1 MIDQLINTTWPAL
14 QNLLHTWGIS
24 FSRTGIVW
32 ILIHLF
38 IVLVS
43 IFLARVIGGVLKE
56 QLDPQL
62 RKIHGRPRLL
72 RFLANFKRRLPVFVF
87 CILMWMSVSIIK
99 QFTWP
104 SHGFTLTII
113 GSLTTAWLVIDLAIK
128 LIRNQV
134 FAKALGLVIWCVAAL
149 NILQVMP
156 DAMEVLQKTSVDI
169 GSFHST
175 VLEILK
181 GGLIFVFAI
190 WFAFYLGKLG
200 ERQLKNAEDL
210 SPSLRVLSAKFLKAI
225 LIILAL
231 LAGMAALGINFT
243 ALTVFSGAIGLGIGF
258 GLQKIFSNLISGVI
272 LLMDKSIKPGD
283 VITVGSNI
291 GETFG
296 KINYLAARYVSVIAR
311 DGREY
316 LIPNEDLIINQVI
329 NWSFSSDLVRQDIHF
344 GTSYDSDPYL
354 VRELACK
361 AAAGHDRVVTEKP
374 PVCHITEFGDSS
386 INFILRFWIKDPE
399 AGVTNIKGDIFL
411 SLWDKFREN
420 GIKIPYPH
428 RQLLFD
434 ESSAISGSNHPN

>member
-1 MIDQLINTTWPAL
+1 MLDQLINNTLPAL
-14 QNLLHTWGIS
+14 QNLLSAWGIS

-38 IVLVS
+38 IVLIS
-43 IFLARVIGGVLKE
+43 ISIARYLGAILQEKI
-56 QLDPQL
+56 DPPL

-72 RFLANFKRRLPVFVF
+72 RLLAAFKRRLPVFVF
-87 CILMWMSVSIIK
+87 CVLLWAVVLVLK
-99 QFTWP
+99 QVTWP

-113 GSLTTAWLVIDLAIK
+113 ASLTTAWLIINLLTK
-128 LIRNQV
+128 LIRNQL
-134 FAKALGLVIWCVAAL
+134 FAKTLGFLIWCIAAL

-156 DAMEVLQKTSVDI
+156 DALEVLQKTSVEI

-181 GGLIFVFAI
+181 GGLIFCLVI
-190 WFAFYLGKLG
+190 WLALYLGRFG
-200 ERQLKNAEDL
+200 ERQLSKAEDL

-225 LIILAL
+225 LIVIAL

-243 ALTVFSGAIGLGIGF
+243 ALTVFSGAVGLGIGF

-296 KINYLAARYVSVIAR
+296 KINYLAARYVSVVAR

-329 NWSFSSDLVRQDIHF
+329 NWSFSSDLVRQDIYF

-361 AAAGHDRVVTEKP
+361 AAAGHDRVVTSKP

-411 SLWDKFREN
+411 SLWDKFKEN
-420 GIKIPYPH
+420 DIKIPYPH
-428 RQLLFD
+428 RQLLLEQGKTID
-434 ESSAISGSNHPN
+434 VKE